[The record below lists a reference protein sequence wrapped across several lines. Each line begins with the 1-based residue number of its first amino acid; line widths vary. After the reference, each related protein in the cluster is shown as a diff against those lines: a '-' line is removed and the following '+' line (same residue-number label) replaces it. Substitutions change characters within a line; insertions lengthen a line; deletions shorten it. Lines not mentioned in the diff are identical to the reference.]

1 MLASI
6 VVGIL
11 YLGYA
16 IYVFDLGHNRYH
28 FKFKQMKWMYFD
40 MFLALAVLIAEIV
53 FEVLR
58 IHVRDLI
65 NSQSDF
71 SLSSVIIVF
80 TIIYSLLFPLVLKR
94 RYQGGK
100 VK

>member
-1 MLASI
+1 MLISI
-6 VVGIL
+6 IVGVL
-11 YLGYA
+11 YLAYVV
-16 IYVFDLGHNRYH
+16 YVFDLGHNRYH

-40 MFLALAVLIAEIV
+40 MILALIAIIAEAV

-71 SLSSVIIVF
+71 SLTALVIVF
-80 TIIYSLLFPLVLKR
+80 TVSYSLLFPLVLKR
-94 RYQGGK
+94 RYQDNRQN
-100 VK
+100 